1 MKLPAHNMRPK
12 SVACVVKTV
21 AISIFQIRD
30 IMRPTP
36 ANRVHLVTDR
46 KFWSPGEANLT
57 LSPLK
62 NCDYSLRS
70 LIDFQVPH

>member
-46 KFWSPGEANLT
+46 KFWSPGEAYLT
-57 LSPLK
+57 
-62 NCDYSLRS
+62 
-70 LIDFQVPH
+70 

>member
-36 ANRVHLVTDR
+36 ANRINLLTDR
-46 KFWSPGEANLT
+46 YNYW
-57 LSPLK
+57 LK
-62 NCDYSLRS
+62 
-70 LIDFQVPH
+70 